1 LVDEGNQFL
10 DAHRLAKMPI
20 DTRLEGKAFI
30 ASAPVPGQRG
40 NRHGP
45 HMRILAQLARQ
56 FITVHY
62 RQIDIQK
69 HHVRTALSRRQ
80 QRRLPVIG
88 SAHRMAHVFQQF
100 RQNVDH
106 HGVIIH
112 DQNAL
117 A

>member
-20 DTRLEGKAFI
+20 DARLEGKVFI
-30 ASAPVPGQRG
+30 ASAPMPGQRG

-45 HMRILAQLARQ
+45 QLRVLAQLARQ
-56 FITVHY
+56 LVTVHS
-62 RQIDIQK
+62 RQVDIQK
-69 HHVRTALSRRQ
+69 HHVRTELSRRQ
-80 QRRLPVIG
+80 QRRLPVIRR
-88 SAHRMAHVFQQF
+88 AHGMARVFQQF

-106 HGVIIH
+106 HRVIIH